1 MGFYPH
7 VRPGKACEK
16 THFLVLRENPH
27 PKL

>member
-1 MGFYPH
+1 MGFYPA
-7 VRPGKACEK
+7 VRPGKTCGK